1 MYINDYLASGSPSSY
16 STKHLPKPASSYNT
30 GFLKTSFILEG
41 APRISVF
48 SRWLQD
54 YLKSLRSRRSGV
66 ATRSLRA
73 MQIVR
78 SALSHPYLMI
88 FFADIDDVDHVVEV
102 RINPA
107 LALTVTS
114 LKRMF
119 I

>member
-1 MYINDYLASGSPSSY
+1 MHINDYLASGSPSSY
-16 STKHLPKPASSYNT
+16 SAKHLPKPASSYNT
-30 GFLKTSFILEG
+30 GFLKSSFILEG

-48 SRWLQD
+48 FRWLQD

-78 SALSHPYLMI
+78 SALSHLYLMS
-88 FFADIDDVDHVVEV
+88 FADIDDVDHVVEV
-102 RINPA
+102 RINSA

-114 LKRMF
+114 LKRM
-119 I
+119 II